1 MKCLTNTQKRG
12 AISLIFKKSDPKSLD
27 NYRPITL
34 LNVDVK
40 ILAYTLAERLK
51 KVLPQIIHSD
61 QKGYVKNRYI
71 GFNIRQIQ
79 DIIDHSEKFNIE
91 GAILFLD
98 FAKAFD
104 SLEWVFMR
112 ETLQKF
118 GFKKQFIRWINTMY
132 SDITGCIINNGSI
145 SNPFRIH
152 RGIRQGCP
160 LSALV
165 FVLAVEMLAC
175 RVRSD
180 QHLKG
185 YQIKLDGKNCSIK
198 ICQLADDTTLFLKS
212 KEEISRA
219 MNIIEIFGTFS
230 GLKLNRTK
238 TDGIWLGKLKHTKD
252 KYENINWTLKPV
264 KSLRIYFGYS
274 EVECQKLN
282 CENKIEKIEK
292 NNK

>member
-1 MKCLTNTQKRG
+1 
-12 AISLIFKKSDPKSLD
+12 
-27 NYRPITL
+27 
-34 LNVDVK
+34 
-40 ILAYTLAERLK
+40 
-51 KVLPQIIHSD
+51 
-61 QKGYVKNRYI
+61 
-71 GFNIRQIQ
+71 
-79 DIIDHSEKFNIE
+79 
-91 GAILFLD
+91 
-98 FAKAFD
+98 
-104 SLEWVFMR
+104 
-112 ETLQKF
+112 
-118 GFKKQFIRWINTMY
+118 
-132 SDITGCIINNGSI
+132 
-145 SNPFRIH
+145 
-152 RGIRQGCP
+152 
-160 LSALV
+160 
-165 FVLAVEMLAC
+165 MLAC

-185 YQIKLDGKNCSIK
+185 YQIKLDGKKCSIK
-198 ICQLADDTTLFLKS
+198 ICKLADDTTLFLKS